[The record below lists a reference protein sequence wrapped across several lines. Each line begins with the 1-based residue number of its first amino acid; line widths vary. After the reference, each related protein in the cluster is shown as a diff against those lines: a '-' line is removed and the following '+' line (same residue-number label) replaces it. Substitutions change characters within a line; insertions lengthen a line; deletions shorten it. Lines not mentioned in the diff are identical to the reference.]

1 MVSQDDLTEIVAE
14 IEALPR
20 LPRTDGMMEISK
32 IIERHATRLGIDGW
46 DLFHRLDAPWR
57 ELEAKRSRRRS
68 RDEKAQAD
76 WEKLSQYYRNLVE
89 TAGQEGAA

>member
-1 MVSQDDLTEIVAE
+1 MSRDWRPEARQDSWSSA
-14 IEALPR
+14 AQMNPPR
-20 LPRTDGMMEISK
+20 
-32 IIERHATRLGIDGW
+32 ERHATRLGIDGW